1 MSEVP
6 TTRIKPCDDYRL
18 IYPYKHID
26 SEVQKEFVGRQ
37 SKVYQIK
44 ELIEKRSD
52 VDVFDAIMFSLNYIE
67 KTFQKDFSKC
77 RFMDC
82 MSFSGA
88 ASFFAVPFGFSDV
101 VGIEYAHEGF
111 DRAELIKKHRWHSLQ
126 STTASSSTTASKLLS
141 GTYLI
146 CVTMGTSLST
156 PDLIA
161 LGFPGFTCMFN
172 KPMLPLGRNRATD
185 RTHYDKQVWIL
196 RSSRSA
202 AV

>member
-1 MSEVP
+1 
-6 TTRIKPCDDYRL
+6 
-18 IYPYKHID
+18 
-26 SEVQKEFVGRQ
+26 
-37 SKVYQIK
+37 
-44 ELIEKRSD
+44 
-52 VDVFDAIMFSLNYIE
+52 MFSLNYIE

-126 STTASSSTTASKLLS
+126 STTRLVFHDGFFGDFFDFFSDVVFLDCTSFAQDSMLDEGVLLATLFFPLCRQLLS